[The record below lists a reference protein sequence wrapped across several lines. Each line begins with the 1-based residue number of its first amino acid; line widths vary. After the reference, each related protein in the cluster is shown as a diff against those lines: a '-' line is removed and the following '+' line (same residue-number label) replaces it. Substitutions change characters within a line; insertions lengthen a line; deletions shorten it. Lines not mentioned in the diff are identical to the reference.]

1 MISQI
6 LLNLIF
12 NSRDSILSTLKGRD
26 SQTGRITLEVITT
39 TMPHHSIFQFVSIN
53 APSQNENVVQISI
66 IDNGPGF
73 SMDSLD
79 NLFEPFFTTKSN
91 GHGIGLP
98 SVKKMIQ
105 QHNGAIHVSNITTK
119 SDNKNTEQKRNNES
133 GGEGRGAEVS
143 GKEVVTGAV
152 VSLYFPISDKPEA
165 QFDDMVGELV
175 KQGGTTTMKN
185 NSASNDTLPHIWIID
200 DDTYVSEFIKISL
213 ASKGYKVDSFLS
225 HAEVRARMGMIW
237 RKEG

>member
-1 MISQI
+1 
-6 LLNLIF
+6 
-12 NSRDSILSTLKGRD
+12 
-26 SQTGRITLEVITT
+26 
-39 TMPHHSIFQFVSIN
+39 
-53 APSQNENVVQISI
+53 
-66 IDNGPGF
+66 
-73 SMDSLD
+73 MDSLD

-119 SDNKNTEQKRNNES
+119 TEANTNNENTEQKGKGDKE
-133 GGEGRGAEVS
+133 GGEGGGAEVS
-143 GKEVVTGAV
+143 GKEVITGAV